1 MGRVLCIL
9 MQRMH
14 KIKNSNNARPYSL
27 KKNQYIISEMKS
39 NYNLLNKGQQN
50 RIRVQN
56 TIFSQN

>member
-14 KIKNSNNARPYSL
+14 NIKNSNNARPYSL